1 MEKEKKVIDQY
12 TTSTM
17 CMFKITN
24 IQQINKE
31 HSREL
36 GNKVI
41 TEVSNFV
48 KI

>member
-1 MEKEKKVIDQY
+1 
-12 TTSTM
+12 
-17 CMFKITN
+17 MFKIIN

-41 TEVSNFV
+41 TEIIQNAINGRNITIRVD
-48 KI
+48 ICGEYC